1 MRPEEIAKI
10 VTGFLDAFNQGDR
23 EALAR
28 FFGENFQMY
37 TVGEHNRQTGQFRH
51 DVYMVEQVI
60 SYDEV
65 VRRPRREVINQLL
78 DYFAARH
85 EQHEQMHLLEIAAI
99 SEGGGYGL

>member
-1 MRPEEIAKI
+1 MFI
-10 VTGFLDAFNQGDR
+10 
-23 EALAR
+23 
-28 FFGENFQMY
+28 
-37 TVGEHNRQTGQFRH
+37 
-51 DVYMVEQVI
+51 MVEQVI

-99 SEGGGYGL
+99 SEGGDMAYKIRRRADDLDVEFWGA